1 MILWENFEKTI
12 SSNIWVNIHNESDKN
27 IVLFGNC
34 HMATIGYMLNELLN
48 YKYNIYIIISW
59 YWDKNGLE
67 KFDMK
72 KINEEIYKLIQKC
85 DVFLFHK
92 HIKDYGVHASYLP
105 DCVNKNA
112 ICLQIPNIRL
122 SYNSLNK
129 SEFDRSMEILEYNIK
144 DSNFPEFRFVYDYIF
159 IIRFF
164 NNPDH
169 PTHYLLFL
177 ITKAIYFKIT
187 NQNHR
192 PFSIHDYYNTDNRQQ
207 FTEFKKYVILPDKK
221 ELTIEMSNITGIP
234 MNTEYFD

>member
-1 MILWENFEKTI
+1 MISWETFETKI
-12 SSNIWVNIHNESDKN
+12 SRNIWVNINNNSNKN

-34 HMATIGYMLNELLN
+34 QMATIGYMLNELLD

-67 KFDMK
+67 NFDMK

-85 DVFLFHK
+85 DIFLFHK

-122 SYNSLNK
+122 VYNTLNK
-129 SEFDRSMEILEYNIK
+129 MDFDHSLGVLEYNIK
-144 DSNFPEFRFVYDYIF
+144 HSDFPDFIFVYDYIF
-159 IIRFF
+159 LVRFF
-164 NNPDH
+164 NNPEH

-177 ITKAIYFKIT
+177 IAKAVCSKLITKNYQYINIYY
-187 NQNHR
+187 
-192 PFSIHDYYNTDNRQQ
+192 YYNAKNRRQ
-207 FTEFKKYVILPDKK
+207 FRALKEYVILPDKK
-221 ELTIEMSNITGIP
+221 EFTIDMSNITGIT
-234 MNTEYFD
+234 MNADYFD